1 MSQTS
6 RNMKL
11 ESSTTFTQAMDE
23 VIAGD
28 ARALSANLQMLR
40 EKLFPPEAKKQLRRF
55 SSGEAA
61 KLIGVTDNNR
71 R

>member
-11 ESSTTFTQAMDE
+11 ESPTIFTQAMDE

-40 EKLFPPEAKKQLRRF
+40 EKLFPPEAKSSSDGFRAAKRPS
-55 SSGEAA
+55 SSG
-61 KLIGVTDNNR
+61 
-71 R
+71 